1 MGLTIPGYV
10 AIASLIV
17 MGIAHVLI
25 SVRFGYMHP
34 VSQYCLRI
42 SLPLALG
49 VILLGSIEA
58 RSWQWGRTVI
68 YGEPWIVTLVGGG
81 SWIVLAG
88 TAAMFR
94 RRR

>member
-1 MGLTIPGYV
+1 MGLTLPGYV

-25 SVRFGYMHP
+25 AVRFGYLHP
-34 VSQYCLRI
+34 MSQKYLRI
-42 SLPLALG
+42 SLPLVLG

-68 YGEPWIVTLVGGG
+68 YGAPWIVTLVGGG
-81 SWIVLAG
+81 AWIVLVG
-88 TAAMFR
+88 AAPMIR
-94 RRR
+94 RR